1 MGKVT
6 YEGNEKV
13 IELFLL
19 GIYTFYTVTLLLIS
33 ASQGWGRINDTV
45 WMIGLLI
52 AWTIRLSGYKT
63 YEFRMWIYAFVMQV
77 SVFLYAMHSEEF
89 ADAIPTFMVFVV
101 LIGLSGR
108 ANLIFIT
115 VLSILLIFGYHL
127 WVAKTVPDSNISIA
141 ASQLAN
147 VFLLQFAV
155 FTWTKR
161 NREGSEQLID
171 VIEELKIAESSKDD
185 FVANVSHEIRTP
197 INTICGMCEIILK
210 EELPYKVKEDIISI
224 QTAGRNLMEVVSDVL
239 DFSELQS
246 EKIELEEEAY
256 NITSTI
262 NDIIN
267 MAMAKKNDKRIEFI
281 VDCDASIPRVLKGDE
296 KKLRRIIMNLVDN
309 AVKFT
314 NEGCVRLRVGY
325 RKEVYG
331 INLVISIKD
340 TGIGIS
346 ERNLEKIFSSFSQ
359 VDTGRARQEGGLGLG
374 LAISYALIKRM
385 GGAITIKSKVRKGT
399 NVQVVIPQKVI
410 DAAPIAILEDR
421 HAVKVATYIDME
433 QFEMMDIRD
442 EYTSMIV
449 RMVEQLKGR
458 CHICRNLAELQRRES
473 AERFSHIFISI
484 PEYREDKEYF
494 DELSKKT
501 KVIVIMD
508 RIDEKDIDNPY
519 LLKIYKPFYILSI
532 VSVINASDEQESGG
546 YRIMTEKF
554 TTQDA
559 KVLVVDDNRMNLYV
573 VQELL
578 EGYNIEVTCA
588 SGGKEALTKI
598 ETADYDFVFMDYMMP
613 EMDGIETLHNIRQ
626 KVGTYFAK
634 VPVVALT
641 ANAVAGTRELL
652 LGAGFDDFME
662 KPIERSVLE
671 RVLKRNIPAEKIRLA
686 DMNRNIS
693 QLDVQQDVEE
703 ETDAVG
709 LDTLKSIEGMDTEQG
724 ILYCNGEDGYL
735 SILRAYCEDWEG
747 AGALAKDSFE
757 QKDWKNYTIAVHG
770 LKSAMFSIG
779 AVKVSEMAKQLEMA
793 GKEDNISYIEE
804 HHQELMDAY
813 AELFMRLCD
822 NKWICPESK
831 SMEEENMELPEI
843 SETLFE
849 QIISNMEEAVYVFDV
864 DILTELM
871 EELEGYNYKG
881 NSLKKI
887 LMPVR
892 RKIEMSDLMSAVEMV
907 AKQKKYMDGK
917 ENL

>member
-63 YEFRMWIYAFVMQV
+63 YEFRMRIYAFVMQV

-108 ANLIFIT
+108 ANLIFVT
-115 VLSILLIFGYHL
+115 VFSILFIFGYHF
-127 WVAKTVPDSNISIA
+127 WVSKTIPNGNISIA
-141 ASQLAN
+141 LSQLAN

-161 NREGSEQLID
+161 NRQGSEQLIE
-171 VIEELKIAESSKDD
+171 VIEELKVVESSKDD

-246 EKIELEEEAY
+246 ENIELEEEAY

-267 MAMAKKNDKRIEFI
+267 MAMAKKNDKKIEFI

-331 INLVISIKD
+331 INLVVSIKD

-374 LAISYALIKRM
+374 LAISHSLIKRM
-385 GGAITIKSKVRKGT
+385 GGAITIKSKVKKGT

-410 DAAPIAILEDR
+410 DAAPIAVLEDR

-449 RMVEQLKGR
+449 RMVEQLKGK

-473 AERFSHIFISI
+473 VEHFTHIFISI
-484 PEYREDKEYF
+484 PEYREDKDYF

-508 RIDEKDIDNPY
+508 RVDERTMDNPY
-519 LLKIYKPFYILSI
+519 LLRIYKPFYILSI

-554 TTQDA
+554 TTQDT
-559 KVLVVDDNRMNLYV
+559 KVLVVDDNKMNLHV

-578 EGYNIEVTCA
+578 KAYNIEVICA
-588 SGGKEALTKI
+588 SSGKEALAKI
-598 ETADYDFVFMDYMMP
+598 ETADFDFVFMDYMMP

-626 KVGTYFAK
+626 KVGTYFSK

-652 LGAGFDDFME
+652 LGAGFNDFME

-671 RVLKRNIPAEKIRLA
+671 RVLKRNIPEEKIKLT
-686 DMNRNIS
+686 DMNKDILQN
-693 QLDVQQDVEE
+693 DEKKTVE
-703 ETDAVG
+703 DAAEVTG
-709 LDTLKSIEGMDTEQG
+709 MDALKAIEGLDTEQG
-724 ILYCNGEDGYL
+724 ILYCNGEEGYL
-735 SILRAYCEDWEG
+735 TILRAYCEDWKG
-747 AGALAKDSFE
+747 AGALAEDSFE
-757 QKDWKNYTIAVHG
+757 KRDWKNYTIAVHG

-793 GKEDNISYIEE
+793 GKEDRISYIEE

-813 AELFMRLCD
+813 AKLFKSLTD
-822 NKWICPESK
+822 NKWICPENDS
-831 SMEEENMELPEI
+831 EEENDTELPEI

-849 QIISNMEEAVYVFDV
+849 QILSNMEEAVYAV
-864 DILTELM
+864 DADFLTELL
-871 EELEGYNYKG
+871 EELEGYRYKG
-881 NSLKKI
+881 SNLKKV
-887 LMPVR
+887 LAPVR
-892 RKIEMSDLMSAVEMV
+892 RKVEMSDLISAVEMV
-907 AKQKKYMDGK
+907 EEQKKNLDGK
-917 ENL
+917 ES